1 MANLESVW
9 KEAEERLEQSLPSA
23 KRQWFDRISYC
34 GENDGKLILSLPS
47 EFFRDNAEKSCGDE
61 IRNTI
66 EAIAGEKIGVRFIVD
81 SDSKPSVRKKAPAR
95 TQKA

>member
-1 MANLESVW
+1 MANLENIW
-9 KEAEERLEQSLPSA
+9 KEAEERLEESLPSA

-47 EFFRDNAEKSCGDE
+47 EFFKDNAEKSCGEE

-66 EAIAGEKIGVRFIVD
+66 EAIADERIDVAFIVD
-81 SDSKPSVRKKAPAR
+81 SNAKTAAR
-95 TQKA
+95 